1 MQMRKG
7 GGRPFEGAD
16 FAHGADW
23 QELAVPRPSAVEV
36 YTIKKIQRRNL
47 PLCQTFIAGDMDAM
61 QGARKQLNI
70 EIPS

>member
-1 MQMRKG
+1 M
-7 GGRPFEGAD
+7 
-16 FAHGADW
+16 
-23 QELAVPRPSAVEV
+23 EV